1 MPENQENLEVEET
14 KETKS
19 LVPAPIKQEKRPF
32 GSKFLY
38 SDTLCGKSVAVK
50 CAYVAVCVALLAVAN
65 TVLEFKMADTQF
77 SFTTFF
83 CVLAGVLLG
92 PTFGF
97 VAGFLGDLIGFIA
110 NSGGFLYYP
119 WVGIAMG
126 LSAMIGGVAFG
137 LLPLPFKGLASIFV
151 RATIAALATFFICSV
166 AINTTAYYLLYS
178 GGKVSYWAY
187 VFSRYIV
194 KGQLWVSL
202 VNYALL
208 YITLPILVK
217 IKPLKIKNA

>member
-1 MPENQENLEVEET
+1 MPENQENQGREEEQT
-14 KETKS
+14 AQD
-19 LVPAPIKQEKRPF
+19 LVHAPMGRKKRPLW
-32 GSKFLY
+32 SKLLF

-50 CAYVAVCVALLAVAN
+50 CAYIAVCVAMLAAAN

-83 CVLAGVLLG
+83 CILAGVLIG
-92 PTFGF
+92 PVFGF
-97 VAGFLGDLIGFIA
+97 VAAFLGDLIGFVA

-126 LSAMIGGVAFG
+126 LAAMIGGIVFG
-137 LLPLPFKGLASIFV
+137 VLPLPWKGTLSLFVKAAIASVLTFV
-151 RATIAALATFFICSV
+151 ICSV

-178 GGKVSYWAY
+178 GGRVDYWAY
-187 VFSRYIV
+187 FLSRYIV

-202 VNYALL
+202 INYALL
-208 YITLPILVK
+208 FVTLPILVK
-217 IKPLKIKNA
+217 IKPLKIKIA

>member
-1 MPENQENLEVEET
+1 MEEQGT
-14 KETKS
+14 KRTLGE
-19 LVPAPIKQEKRPF
+19 
-32 GSKFLY
+32 KFLF
-38 SDTLCGKSVAVK
+38 SETLQGKSTAVK
-50 CAYVAVCVALLAVAN
+50 CAYIAVVVALLAVAN
-65 TVLEFKMADTQF
+65 TVFEFKMMDTQV

-83 CVLAGVLLG
+83 CILAGCILG

-126 LSAMIGGVAFG
+126 LSAFLGGLIFG
-137 LLPLPFKGLASIFV
+137 VLPLPFKGIASLFV
-151 RATIAALATFFICSV
+151 KSALVAVATFLICSI
-166 AINTTAYYLLYS
+166 AINTTAYYFLYS
-178 GGKVSYWAY
+178 GGKVDYWAY
-187 VFSRYIV
+187 CVSRYIV

-208 YITLPILVK
+208 FIVLPVLVK
-217 IKPLKIKNA
+217 IKPLKIKIV